1 MKKKL
6 MLYLA
11 FSIILSN
18 IILGF
23 SIENYVQTRIDEMF
37 LNKEILV
44 QNKMD
49 IVYLSKGGINN
60 VIDLYN
66 YKNYKEN
73 IMKLKEE
80 IYIYSTF
87 IIAFV
92 TIVTAMI
99 STKLFNK
106 TIVSRIE
113 KIHKSLSYIK
123 EGFYDQ
129 DIILSG
135 DDEISKISKD
145 INSMK
150 DIISDR
156 EEQLKK
162 KNGKIKETL
171 MELKEEKKRVEFLA
185 FYDQLTKLP
194 NRYNFLE
201 NSKEF
206 LNNVKPKFAIIHIDV
221 DDFKKI
227 NDLFSSLEGDKYLRN
242 LSSKLRK
249 FFNKN
254 KYIFRIGGDEFC
266 ILYKFVHEDKLYI
279 ELNRLFKYINHPFK
293 IRNKEFY
300 MSTSIGVS
308 IYPKDSND
316 FYQIARN
323 SHIALNEAKRRGKK
337 QIIYYSDYLKEDLK
351 AKSKIEQDMKLALE
365 NEEFYLLYQ
374 PKVSIFDKKI
384 KGVEALIRWNKNG
397 KNIYPNEFIPI
408 AESNGLIIDI
418 EKYVLKKAL
427 QDFSKMKYLGFED
440 IELSVNISAEHF
452 NSKDFITD
460 IKKIVNENKESST
473 NLEFEITE
481 NIFLENIDEANDKLL
496 ELKESEINIALDDF
510 GTGYSSLSYLKN
522 LKIDTLKIDKSF
534 VDDIQINKKSES
546 IIKLLLDLAEGLGLE
561 IVVEGVE
568 KKEQLDIFN
577 GRTRDFLIQGYYF
590 YKPIE
595 FTKLKEVLNFDSKI
609 EDKTFLLV

>member
-23 SIENYVQTRIDEMF
+23 SIENYVQTRIDKMF
-37 LNKEILV
+37 LNNEILV
-44 QNKMD
+44 QNKID
-49 IVYLSKGGINN
+49 ILNFSKGGLGNLINP
-60 VIDLYN
+60 
-66 YKNYKEN
+66 YKYKDYEEN
-73 IMKLKEE
+73 IINLKQD

-106 TIVSRIE
+106 TIVSRIK
-113 KIHKSLSYIK
+113 KIHRSLSYIK
-123 EGFYDQ
+123 EGFYNHDV
-129 DIILSG
+129 ILCG
-135 DDEISKISKD
+135 DDEIAKISKD

-150 DIISDR
+150 EIISDR
-156 EEQLKK
+156 EELLKK
-162 KNGKIKETL
+162 KNEQIKETL
-171 MELKEEKKRVEFLA
+171 IELKEEKERVEFLA

-201 NSKEF
+201 NSEKF
-206 LNNVKPKFAIIHIDV
+206 LKNLKPKFAVIHIDV

-227 NDLFSSLEGDKYLRN
+227 NDLFSALEGDRYLRD
-242 LSSKLRK
+242 LSSKLKK
-249 FFNKN
+249 FFKKEN
-254 KYIFRIGGDEFC
+254 YIFRIGGDEFC
-266 ILYKFVHEDKLYI
+266 ILYKFTDENQLYI
-279 ELNRLFKYINHPFK
+279 ELNRLFKYINQTYK
-293 IRNKEFY
+293 IKNKELD

-308 IYPKDSND
+308 VYPKDSKD
-316 FYQIARN
+316 FHQIARN
-323 SHIALNEAKRRGKK
+323 SHIALNEAKRKGKR

-351 AKSKIEQDMKLALE
+351 TKSKIEQDMKLALE

-397 KNIYPNEFIPI
+397 KNIYPSEFIPI
-408 AESNGLIIDI
+408 AESSGLIIDI

-427 QDFSKMKYLGFED
+427 MDFSKMKDFGFKD
-440 IELSVNISAEHF
+440 VELSVNISAEHF
-452 NSKDFITD
+452 NSKDFLCD
-460 IKKIVNENKESST
+460 IKKIVKENKDIST

-481 NIFLENIDEANDKLL
+481 NIFLGNIDEANNKLM
-496 ELKESEINIALDDF
+496 ELKNNEINIALDDF

-546 IIKLLLDLAEGLGLE
+546 IIKLVLDLAEGLGLE

-568 KKEQLDIFN
+568 KKEQLDVFD
-577 GRTRDFLIQGYYF
+577 GRKKDFLIQGYYF

-595 FTKLKEVLNFDSKI
+595 FPRLKEVLNFDSKI
-609 EDKTFLLV
+609 EDKTFFA

>member
-23 SIENYVQTRIDEMF
+23 SIENYVQTRIDKMF
-37 LNKEILV
+37 LNNEILV
-44 QNKMD
+44 QNKID
-49 IVYLSKGGINN
+49 ILNFSKGGLGNLINP
-60 VIDLYN
+60 
-66 YKNYKEN
+66 YKYKDYEEN
-73 IMKLKEE
+73 IINLKQD

-106 TIVSRIE
+106 TIVSRIK
-113 KIHKSLSYIK
+113 KIHRSLSYIK
-123 EGFYDQ
+123 E
-129 DIILSG
+129 
-135 DDEISKISKD
+135 
-145 INSMK
+145 
-150 DIISDR
+150 
-156 EEQLKK
+156 
-162 KNGKIKETL
+162 TL
-171 MELKEEKKRVEFLA
+171 IELKEEKERVEFLA

-201 NSKEF
+201 SSEKF
-206 LNNVKPKFAIIHIDV
+206 LKNLKPKFAVIHIDV

-227 NDLFSSLEGDKYLRN
+227 NDLFSALEGDRYLRD
-242 LSSKLRK
+242 LSSKLKK
-249 FFNKN
+249 FFKKEN
-254 KYIFRIGGDEFC
+254 YIFRIGGDEFC
-266 ILYKFVHEDKLYI
+266 ILYKFTDENQLYI
-279 ELNRLFKYINHPFK
+279 ELNRLFKYINQTYK
-293 IRNKEFY
+293 IKNKELD

-308 IYPKDSND
+308 VYPKDSKD
-316 FYQIARN
+316 FHQIARN
-323 SHIALNEAKRRGKK
+323 SHIALNEAKRKGKR

-351 AKSKIEQDMKLALE
+351 TKSKIEQDMKLALE

-397 KNIYPNEFIPI
+397 KNIYPSEFIPI
-408 AESNGLIIDI
+408 AESSGLIIDI

-427 QDFSKMKYLGFED
+427 MDFSKMKDFGFKD
-440 IELSVNISAEHF
+440 VELSVNISAEHF
-452 NSKDFITD
+452 NSKDFLCD
-460 IKKIVNENKESST
+460 IKKIVKENKDIST

-481 NIFLENIDEANDKLL
+481 NIFLGNIDEANNKLM
-496 ELKESEINIALDDF
+496 ELKNNEINIALDDF

-546 IIKLLLDLAEGLGLE
+546 IIKLVLDLAEGLGLE

-568 KKEQLDIFN
+568 KKEQLDVFD
-577 GRTRDFLIQGYYF
+577 GRKKDFLIQGYYF

-595 FTKLKEVLNFDSKI
+595 FPRLKEVLNFDSKI
-609 EDKTFLLV
+609 EDKTFFA

>member
-23 SIENYVQTRIDEMF
+23 SIQNYVQTRIDKMF

-44 QNKMD
+44 QKKMD
-49 IVYLSKGGINN
+49 IVYLSKGGFNN

-66 YKNYKEN
+66 YNNYKEN

-80 IYIYSTF
+80 IYIYSIF
-87 IIAFV
+87 IISFV
-92 TIVTAMI
+92 AIATTMV

-106 TIVSRIE
+106 KIVSRIQ

-123 EGFYDQ
+123 VGFYDQ
-129 DIILSG
+129 EVVLSG

-150 DIISDR
+150 NIIRDR
-156 EEQLKK
+156 EEQLKN
-162 KNGKIKETL
+162 KNNEIKETL
-171 MELKEEKKRVEFLA
+171 IQLKGEKERVEFLA
-185 FYDQLTKLP
+185 FYDQLTSLP
-194 NRYNFLE
+194 NRYSFLE
-201 NSKEF
+201 NSKNF
-206 LNNVKPKFAIIHIDV
+206 LEKLKPKFAIIHIDV

-227 NDLFSSLEGDKYLRN
+227 NDLFNSLEGDKYLRN
-242 LSSKLRK
+242 LSLKLRQ
-249 FFNKN
+249 FFENSD
-254 KYIFRIGGDEFC
+254 YIFRIGGDEFC
-266 ILYKFVHEDKLYI
+266 ILYKFCDDDELYI
-279 ELNRLFKYINHPFK
+279 QLNRLFKHINYRFK
-293 IRNKEFY
+293 VKNKEFD
-300 MSTSIGVS
+300 MNTSIGVS
-308 IYPKDSND
+308 IYPKDSDD

-323 SHIALNEAKRRGKK
+323 SHIALNEAKKRGKK

-351 AKSKIEQDMKLALE
+351 TKSKIEQDMKLALE

-374 PKVSIFDKKI
+374 PKVSIFDEKI

-397 KNIYPNEFIPI
+397 KNIYPNEFIPV

-418 EKYVLKKAL
+418 EKYVLKRAL
-427 QDFSKMKYLGFED
+427 KDFYNMKDLGFED

-452 NSKDFITD
+452 NSKNFLID
-460 IKKIVNENKESST
+460 IRKIVDENKSKYT

-481 NIFLENIDEANDKLL
+481 NIFLENIIEANNKLV
-496 ELKESEINIALDDF
+496 ELKNNKINIALDDF
-510 GTGYSSLSYLKN
+510 GTGYSSLSYLKD

-568 KKEQLDIFN
+568 SKEQLDIFN
-577 GRTRDFLIQGYYF
+577 KRTKDFLIQGYYF
-590 YKPIE
+590 YKPM
-595 FTKLKEVLNFDSKI
+595 KLKDLKEILELNKRI
-609 EDKTFLLV
+609 Q